1 MAVQYEDMV
10 PWVLFY
16 GMKAR
21 SKDSDAWR
29 KSNGF
34 DAAVRE
40 RTVRENYYR
49 ALEGK
54 LTKEDKAWHK
64 VLACRGQEG

>member
-10 PWVLFY
+10 PWILFY

-34 DAAVRE
+34 DAAVRD
-40 RTVRENYYR
+40 
-49 ALEGK
+49 L
-54 LTKEDKAWHK
+54 
-64 VLACRGQEG
+64 